1 MPDVNLK
8 HNLHLHLIVFI
19 WGFTAILGKL
29 ISLDALP
36 LVWWRMSLAVLL
48 ILGYI
53 YYKKTSFKISKKDIV
68 LLLISGIIIALH
80 WITFFKAIKVSN
92 ISITLACLS
101 TGAFFTSI
109 LEPVFY
115 KRKIVWYEIFFGLVV
130 LIGLYFVIE
139 SSEPNFIQKSFSN
152 NISGTMQGVLLA
164 LTSAFLSATFSII
177 NGKFA
182 QRIDATIVSFYELFG
197 GVLFLSTFLLYNE
210 QFTTEFFTLTIEDL
224 MWLFVLASICT
235 AYAFIASVAVMKFIS
250 PYTVMLTIN
259 LEPVYG
265 IALAVIIF
273 EKNEQMSFSFYIG
286 AAIILITV
294 ILNGLIR
301 NKKKIIR

>member
-1 MPDVNLK
+1 MPDVKFK

-36 LVWWRMSLAVLL
+36 LVWWRMSLAVVL
-48 ILGYI
+48 IFGYI
-53 YYKKTSFKISKKDIV
+53 YYRKTSFKLARKDVI
-68 LLLISGIIIALH
+68 LLLVSGLIIALH

-109 LEPVFY
+109 LEPIFY
-115 KRKIVWYEIFFGLVV
+115 KRKMVWYEIVFGLIV

-139 SSEPNFIQKSFSN
+139 SSEPNFIQKSITSN
-152 NISGTMQGVLLA
+152 MSGTMQGVLLA
-164 LTSAFLSATFSII
+164 LTSAFLSASFSII

-197 GVLFLSTFLLYNE
+197 GVLFLSVFLLFTN
-210 QFTTEFFTLTIEDL
+210 QFSIEFFNITLSDF
-224 MWLFVLASICT
+224 MWLGILASICT
-235 AYAFIASVAVMKFIS
+235 AYAFIASVNVMKYIS

-265 IALAVIIF
+265 IALAVLIF
-273 EKNEQMSFSFYIG
+273 EKNEQMSYSFYIG
-286 AAIILITV
+286 ATIILITV
-294 ILNGLIR
+294 ILNGLMR
-301 NKKKIIR
+301 NTKKSS

>member
-1 MPDVNLK
+1 MQDVKLK

-19 WGFTAILGKL
+19 WGFTAILGKK
-29 ISLDALP
+29 ISLDAIP
-36 LVWWRMSLAVLL
+36 LVWWRMTIAVLL
-48 ILGYI
+48 IYGYI
-53 YYKKTSFKISKKDIV
+53 YYKKTNFKLSKRDIAS
-68 LLLISGIIIALH
+68 LLVSGLIIALH

-109 LEPVFY
+109 LEPIFY
-115 KRKIVWYEIFFGLVV
+115 KRKMVWYEIVFGLVV
-130 LIGLYFVIE
+130 LIGLYFVVE
-139 SSEPNFIQKSFSN
+139 SSEPNFIQKSLN
-152 NISGTMQGVLLA
+152 ENMSGTMQGVVLA

-182 QRIDATIVSFYELFG
+182 QRIDATLVSFYELFG
-197 GVLFLSTFLLYNE
+197 GILFLSIFLLFTG
-210 QFTTEFFTLTIEDL
+210 QFTTKFFALKIEDL
-224 MWLFVLASICT
+224 QWLFILASICT
-235 AYAFIASVAVMKFIS
+235 AYAFIASVKVMKFIS

-265 IALAVIIF
+265 IALAVMIF
-273 EKNEQMSFSFYIG
+273 EKSEQMSFSFYIG

-301 NKKKIIR
+301 NNKKSD

>member
-19 WGFTAILGKL
+19 WGFTAVLGKL

-36 LVWWRMSLAVLL
+36 LVWWRMLLAVLL
-48 ILGYI
+48 ILGFI
-53 YYKKTSFKISKKDIV
+53 FYKKTSFKLSKKDIV
-68 LLLISGIIIALH
+68 LLLISGLIIALH

-109 LEPVFY
+109 LEPIFY
-115 KRKIVWYEIFFGLVV
+115 KRKMVWYEMVFGLVV

-139 SSEPNFIQKSFSN
+139 SSEPNFIQKSFSSDM
-152 NISGTMQGVLLA
+152 SGTMQGVFLA
-164 LTSAFLSATFSII
+164 LTSAFLSAIFSII

-197 GVLFLSTFLLYNE
+197 GVLFLSAFLLFSG
-210 QFTTEFFTLTIEDL
+210 QFTIEFFTITASDL

-265 IALAVIIF
+265 IALAVLIF
-273 EKNEQMSFSFYIG
+273 EKNEQMSLSFYIG
-286 AAIILITV
+286 AVIILMTL

-301 NKKKIIR
+301 NNKKNN